1 MNDGGENF
9 LEAREL
15 AKSFTGAG
23 AEVSVFRG
31 LSFSIS
37 AGEMVAIVG
46 ASGAGKSTLLQI
58 LGGLD
63 QPSSGDVFLEGE
75 SIYGNKKGDLS
86 EFRNRKVGFVFQFH
100 HLLPEFSA
108 LENVIMPLMIGGGTW
123 SDSSS
128 RGSEIL
134 ERVGLGRR
142 LSHRPGE
149 LSGGERQR
157 VAIARALVTSPKI
170 LLADEPTGNLDH
182 ETGTGIFELIRELH
196 RSEGLT
202 SLIVT
207 HNKELAGMC
216 DRQLTLAGGTIS

>member
-1 MNDGGENF
+1 MKF
-9 LEAREL
+9 LFARSL
-15 AKSFTGAG
+15 TKTFAGAG
-23 AEVSVFRG
+23 KEVTVFRD
-31 LSFSIS
+31 LSFSVA

-63 QPSSGDVFLEGE
+63 RPSSGEVFLDGK
-75 SIYGNKKGDLS
+75 SIYPGGKTDLS
-86 EFRNRKVGFVFQFH
+86 DFRNREVGFIFQFH

-123 SDSSS
+123 SQASG
-128 RGSEIL
+128 RGCEIL
-134 ERVGLGRR
+134 KRVGLGSR

-157 VAIARALVTSPKI
+157 VAIARALVTTPKI
-170 LLADEPTGNLDH
+170 LLADEPTGNLDQ
-182 ETGTGIFELIRELH
+182 ETGNEIFELIRELH
-196 RSEGLT
+196 LSEGLT

-216 DRQLTLAGGTIS
+216 DRQLTLAGGVIS

>member
-1 MNDGGENF
+1 MKF
-9 LEAREL
+9 LFARSL
-15 AKSFTGAG
+15 TKTFAGAG
-23 AEVSVFRG
+23 KEVTVFRD
-31 LSFSIS
+31 LSFSVA

-63 QPSSGDVFLEGE
+63 RPSAGEVFLDGK
-75 SIYGNKKGDLS
+75 SIYPGGKTDLS
-86 EFRNRKVGFVFQFH
+86 DFRNREVGFVFQFH

-123 SDSSS
+123 SQASG
-128 RGSEIL
+128 RGCEIL
-134 ERVGLGRR
+134 KRVGLGSR

-157 VAIARALVTSPKI
+157 VAIARALVTTPKI
-170 LLADEPTGNLDH
+170 LLADEPTGNLDQ
-182 ETGTGIFELIRELH
+182 ETGNEIFELIRELH
-196 RSEGLT
+196 LSEGLT

-216 DRQLTLAGGTIS
+216 DRQLTLAGGVIS